1 MIYVHV
7 HLFSLNPFQ
16 NHVPVYEEQM
26 YIIKRLLKKLFF
38 LLLKIYLC
46 IAAKK
51 NGNFAFYVAVL

>member
-7 HLFSLNPFQ
+7 HLFSLNHFQ

-26 YIIKRLLKKLFF
+26 YIIKRLFF

>member
-1 MIYVHV
+1 MIYV
-7 HLFSLNPFQ
+7 HLFSLNHFQ

-51 NGNFAFYVAVL
+51 MGTLLFM